1 MTGRA
6 ALLPVVILRDTM
18 RYVPAKPYSLRLDGS
33 TILRLE
39 EEAGRLR
46 MPARTLAQDLVEEG
60 LRMRRH
66 AIIRFVERAAGRRA
80 ALVRRPRLSVANV
93 IETVRASTD
102 LDEAADYLDLGRGE
116 LDQVLAYYAEFRD
129 EVDAEIERAHEY
141 AAREHRLW
149 RERQSPLER

>member
-33 TILRLE
+33 TIHRLE

-66 AIIRFVERAAGRRA
+66 PIIRFVERTSGRRA
-80 ALVRRPRLSVANV
+80 ALVRRPRLSAANV
-93 IETVRASTD
+93 IETVRASAD

-129 EVDAEIERAHEY
+129 EVDAEIARAHEY